1 MRDLVFVKFNSILR
15 QKKENKGRDPLEKE
29 INDVLED
36 DNNEFI
42 TGVEPNASL
51 EDQECTEPSAKAQDA
66 ATSQAKT
73 KRIRAPRSRKKFRTL
88 SSLMTPQSASSAS
101 ESEENQDDM
110 VFTDAEDD

>member
-51 EDQECTEPSAKAQDA
+51 EDQEKHKMQQHLKPKPKE
-66 ATSQAKT
+66 
-73 KRIRAPRSRKKFRTL
+73 
-88 SSLMTPQSASSAS
+88 
-101 ESEENQDDM
+101 
-110 VFTDAEDD
+110 